1 MFNLLLLSHGSRDP
15 RPQEAVTKLA
25 QLLLDKLPHS
35 YIGTATLELG
45 EKPLHGQLKDFIEN
59 LPDNSPRSLYILPL
73 FLLPGTHVMQDIPA
87 EIDLVLSVMNLNC
100 QVQILPHL
108 GSHGGMFELLS
119 HQQQAYTGDKLI
131 DVWILLAHGSRYNH
145 AHQSIKEL
153 AHQLSTIPAY
163 WAVAPSLETQ
173 VEMLIEQGYN
183 SLGILPYFLFSGGI
197 TDAIARKVD
206 AFREQFPHVQITLAD
221 PLGTTPLLAEMVLSL
236 ISEELVEANG
246 QRA

>member
-1 MFNLLLLSHGSRDP
+1 MFNLLLVSHGSRDP
-15 RPQEAVTKLA
+15 RPGEAMTKLA
-25 QLLLDKLPHS
+25 KLLLDKLPNS

-45 EKPLHGQLKDFIEN
+45 TKPLHGQIKDFIEG
-59 LPDNSPRSLYILPL
+59 LPHNSPRSLHILPL

-87 EIDLVLSVMNLNC
+87 EIDLALATVNPPC
-100 QVQILPHL
+100 HIQVLPHL

-153 AHQLSTIPAY
+153 AHQLNTIPAY

-173 VEMLIEQGYN
+173 VEMLIEQGYI

-206 AFREQFPHVQITLAD
+206 SFREQFSHTQITLAD

-236 ISEELVEANG
+236 ISEEFTN
-246 QRA
+246 